1 LIREVISMESYINSS
16 GFVLAVISSIV
27 AVSFYLQ
34 KYKFFRTFGP
44 PIVCIILGIILSNT
58 GLMPHWNDV
67 YGVVFQYAIPLSIAM
82 FMLNVDLKAW
92 KNISKQPLLAVM
104 FAVISVSFVALAVG
118 VLFATKIDD
127 GWKIAGMFVGTY
139 TGGSSNLTAI
149 GTGLGASASTFAAA
163 NAADYIV
170 GMPTLILFF
179 AVPGLLAKWKGFE
192 KLWPYKLSEEELAS
206 GDEDELFAKKE
217 WSITDIAILFAI
229 GFVVTE
235 IATFVSSGF
244 NPMISSAVR
253 ILLITT
259 ISIILAQL
267 EPVKKVNGNI
277 DLGMFLAM
285 YFLVIIGLLVNIN
298 EFVTSTP
305 LIAIFCGIVIILSLI
320 LHITLC
326 RIFKI
331 KYQYVLISIVAAIG
345 DGTSAA
351 MLAGAGNWKSIM
363 SIAIVL
369 GVIGA
374 ALGNYV
380 GIGVA
385 YAIKM
390 IVGL

>member
-1 LIREVISMESYINSS
+1 MESYINSS
-16 GFVLAVISSIV
+16 GFVLAVISLIV
-27 AVSFYLQ
+27 AIAFYLQ
-34 KYKFFRTFGP
+34 RYKFFKTFGP
-44 PIVCIILGIILSNT
+44 PIICIILGIILSNS

-67 YGVVFQYAIPLSIAM
+67 YGVIFQYAIPLSIAM

-92 KNISKQPLLAVM
+92 KHISKQPLLAVF
-104 FAVISVSFVALAVG
+104 FAVLSVSVVALLVG
-118 VLFATKIDD
+118 VVFATKIDE

-149 GTGLGASASTFAAA
+149 GTGLGATPSTFAAA
-163 NAADYIV
+163 NAADYII
-170 GMPTLILFF
+170 GMPSLIFFF
-179 AVPGLLAKWKGFE
+179 AVPGILAKWKGF
-192 KLWPYKLSEEELAS
+192 KKIWPYTLSEEELAT
-206 GDEDELFAKKE
+206 EDDTELFAKKE
-217 WSITDIAILFAI
+217 WSITDIALLFAI

-235 IATFVSSGF
+235 IATFVSSGI

-259 ISIILAQL
+259 ISIVLAQL
-267 EPVKKVNGNI
+267 EPVKKINGNI
-277 DLGMFLAM
+277 DLGMFVAM
-285 YFLVIIGLLVNIN
+285 YFLVIIGLLVDIK
-298 EFVTSTP
+298 EFATSTP
-305 LIAIFCGIVIILSLI
+305 LIAIFCGIVIIASLV
-320 LHITLC
+320 LHILLC
-326 RIFKI
+326 RLFKI

-351 MLAGAGNWKSIM
+351 MVAGAGNWKSIM

-369 GVIGA
+369 GVMGA

-390 IVGL
+390 IVGM

>member
-1 LIREVISMESYINSS
+1 MESYINSS
-16 GFVLAVISSIV
+16 GFVLAVISLIV
-27 AVSFYLQ
+27 AIAFYLLR
-34 KYKFFRTFGP
+34 YKFFKTFGP
-44 PIVCIILGIILSNT
+44 PIICIILGIILSNS

-67 YGVVFQYAIPLSIAM
+67 YGVIFQYAIPISIAM

-92 KNISKQPLLAVM
+92 KHISKQPLLAVF
-104 FAVISVSFVALAVG
+104 FAVLSVSVVALLVG
-118 VLFATKIDD
+118 VVFATKIDE

-149 GTGLGASASTFAAA
+149 GTGLGATPSTFAAA
-163 NAADYIV
+163 NAADYII
-170 GMPTLILFF
+170 GMPSLIFFF
-179 AVPGLLAKWKGFE
+179 AVPGILAKWKGF
-192 KLWPYKLSEEELAS
+192 KKIWPYTLSEEELAT
-206 GDEDELFAKKE
+206 EDDTELFAKKE
-217 WSITDIAILFAI
+217 WSITDIALLFAI

-235 IATFVSSGF
+235 IATFVSSGI

-259 ISIILAQL
+259 ISIVLAQL
-267 EPVKKVNGNI
+267 
-277 DLGMFLAM
+277 
-285 YFLVIIGLLVNIN
+285 GLLVDIK
-298 EFVTSTP
+298 EFATSTP
-305 LIAIFCGIVIILSLI
+305 LIAIFCGIVIIASLV
-320 LHITLC
+320 LHILLC
-326 RIFKI
+326 RLFKI

-351 MLAGAGNWKSIM
+351 MVAGAGNWKSIM

-369 GVIGA
+369 GVMGA

-390 IVGL
+390 IVGM